1 MAPLTRTNTKK
12 LFERAKKVM
21 PYGVNSN
28 FRYWGEDHT
37 SVFVRGEKCYVFD
50 ADENRYID
58 YRLGFGPVILGHGYP
73 AVVERITRAIKDGG
87 VYAATH
93 PLEIIVAER
102 IARMTGMDKVRLVNS
117 GTEATMHA
125 LRIARAHTNREKFI
139 KFEGAYHGMHDNVL
153 FSTSMSLGRTFGS
166 RRSPVQVASGS
177 GIPHAL
183 NEYVITLAF
192 NDPEML
198 HKTLKAKWGDIAAIL
213 IEPIMGN
220 AAGLMPQLEF
230 LQTIRRVCDEYG
242 IVMIMDEV
250 KTGFRIANG
259 GAQEYFGVKADLAT
273 YAKALANGYPL
284 AAIAGMDEVMSVIEP
299 GKVSLGGTYC
309 GNIPGAAAADATLE
323 ILEKDDIL
331 GTIGKRGTRLKDGI
345 DQILTDLD
353 LPHAVMGLPQ
363 MFGFTIGSDHTPR
376 DYRELV
382 GASDIEFYEN
392 LAYEMID
399 RGVMPEPDNREPW
412 FMCLEHTDA
421 VVDETLNIFQ
431 DALKAT
437 LEKHKPKMF
446 N

>member
-1 MAPLTRTNTKK
+1 MALTRTNTQK

-28 FRYWGEDHT
+28 FRYWGDDKT
-37 SVFVRGEKCYVFD
+37 NVFVRGEKCYVFD

-73 AVVERITRAIKDGG
+73 AVVERMTHAIKDGG

-93 PLEIIVAER
+93 PLEITVAER
-102 IARMTGMDKVRLVNS
+102 ITRMTGMDKVRLVNS

-153 FSTSMSLGRTFGS
+153 FSTSMSLSRTFGS

-177 GIPHAL
+177 GIPRAL
-183 NEYVITLAF
+183 NEYVITLPF

-198 HKTLKAKWGDIAAIL
+198 HTTLKAKWGDIAAIL

-220 AAGLMPQLEF
+220 AASLMPEPGF
-230 LQTIRRVCDEYG
+230 LQTIRRLCDEYG

-259 GAQEYFGVKADLAT
+259 GAQQLFDIKADLAT

-284 AAIAGMDEVMSVIEP
+284 AAIAGTNEVMSVIEP
-299 GKVSLGGTYC
+299 GKVSMGGTYC

-323 ILEKDDIL
+323 LLEKHDIL
-331 GTIGKRGTRLKDGI
+331 GSIGQRGERLKKGI
-345 DQILTDLD
+345 DQILDEAD
-353 LPHAVMGLPQ
+353 LPHVVMGPPQ
-363 MFGFTIGSDHTPR
+363 MFGFFIGSHKVPR
-376 DYRELV
+376 DYRDLVV
-382 GASDIEFYEN
+382 GADIEFYEK
-392 LAYEMID
+392 LAFAMIE

-412 FMCLEHTDA
+412 FLCYEHTDA
-421 VVDETLNIFQ
+421 IVDETLNVFQ

-437 LEKHKPKMF
+437 LSKHTPRL

>member
-1 MAPLTRTNTKK
+1 
-12 LFERAKKVM
+12 
-21 PYGVNSN
+21 
-28 FRYWGEDHT
+28 
-37 SVFVRGEKCYVFD
+37 
-50 ADENRYID
+50 
-58 YRLGFGPVILGHGYP
+58 VILGHGYP
-73 AVVERITRAIKDGG
+73 AVVERMTHAIKDGG

-93 PLEIIVAER
+93 PLEITVAER
-102 IARMTGMDKVRLVNS
+102 ITRMTGMDKVRLVNS

-153 FSTSMSLGRTFGS
+153 FSTSMSLSRTFGS

-177 GIPHAL
+177 GIPRAL
-183 NEYVITLAF
+183 NEYVITLPF

-198 HKTLKAKWGDIAAIL
+198 HTTLKAKWGDIAAIL

-220 AAGLMPQLEF
+220 AASLMPEPGF
-230 LQTIRRVCDEYG
+230 LQTIRRLCDEYG

-259 GAQEYFGVKADLAT
+259 GAQQLFDIKADLAT

-284 AAIAGMDEVMSVIEP
+284 AAIAGTNEVMSVIEP
-299 GKVSLGGTYC
+299 GKVSMGGTYC

-323 ILEKDDIL
+323 LLEKHDIL
-331 GTIGKRGTRLKDGI
+331 GSIGQRGERLKKGI
-345 DQILTDLD
+345 DQILDEAD
-353 LPHAVMGLPQ
+353 LPHVVMGPPQ
-363 MFGFTIGSDHTPR
+363 MFGFFIGSHKVPR
-376 DYRELV
+376 DYRDLVV
-382 GASDIEFYEN
+382 GADIEFYEK
-392 LAYEMID
+392 LAFAMIE

-412 FMCLEHTDA
+412 FLCYEHTDA
-421 VVDETLNIFQ
+421 IVDETLNIFQ

-437 LEKHKPKMF
+437 LSKHTPRL

>member
-1 MAPLTRTNTKK
+1 MALTRTNTQK

-28 FRYWGEDHT
+28 FRYWGDDKT
-37 SVFVRGEKCYVFD
+37 NVFVRGEKCYVFD

-73 AVVERITRAIKDGG
+73 AVVERMTHAIKDGG

-93 PLEIIVAER
+93 PLEITVAER
-102 IARMTGMDKVRLVNS
+102 ITRMTGMDKVRLVNS

-153 FSTSMSLGRTFGS
+153 FSTSMSLSRTFGS

-177 GIPHAL
+177 GIPRAL
-183 NEYVITLAF
+183 NEYVITLPF

-198 HKTLKAKWGDIAAIL
+198 HTTLKAKWGDIAAIL

-220 AAGLMPQLEF
+220 AASLMPEPGF

-259 GAQEYFGVKADLAT
+259 GAQQYFGIKADLAT

-284 AAIAGMDEVMSVIEP
+284 AAIAGTNEVMSVIEP
-299 GKVSLGGTYC
+299 GKVSMGGTYC

-323 ILEKDDIL
+323 LLEKHDIL
-331 GTIGKRGTRLKDGI
+331 GSIGQRGERLKKGI
-345 DQILTDLD
+345 DQILDEAD
-353 LPHAVMGLPQ
+353 LPHVVMGPPQ
-363 MFGFTIGSDHTPR
+363 MFGFFIGSHKVPR
-376 DYRELV
+376 DYRDLVV
-382 GASDIEFYEN
+382 GADIEFYEK
-392 LAYEMID
+392 LAFAMIE

-412 FMCLEHTDA
+412 FLCYEHTDA
-421 VVDETLNIFQ
+421 IVDETLNVFQ

-437 LEKHKPKMF
+437 LSKHTPRL

>member
-1 MAPLTRTNTKK
+1 MALTRTNTQK
-12 LFERAKKVM
+12 LFDRAKKVM

-28 FRYWGEDHT
+28 FRYWGDDKTH
-37 SVFVRGEKCYVFD
+37 VFVRGEKCYVFD

-73 AVVERITRAIKDGG
+73 AVVERMTRALKDGG

-153 FSTSMSLGRTFGS
+153 FSTSMSLSRTFGS

-177 GIPHAL
+177 GIPRAL
-183 NEYVITLAF
+183 NEYVITLPF

-198 HKTLKAKWGDIAAIL
+198 HKTLQAKWGDIAAIL

-220 AAGLMPQLEF
+220 AASLMPEPGF
-230 LQTIRRVCDEYG
+230 LQTIRRLCDEYG

-273 YAKALANGYPL
+273 YAKAMANGYPL

-299 GKVSLGGTYC
+299 GKISLGGTYC
-309 GNIPGAAAADATLE
+309 GNIPGTAATDATLE
-323 ILEKDDIL
+323 ILEKQDIL
-331 GTIGKRGTRLKDGI
+331 GSIGLRGERLKKGI
-345 DQILTDLD
+345 DQILDEAD
-353 LPHAVMGLPQ
+353 LPHVVMGPPQ
-363 MFGFTIGSDHTPR
+363 MFGFFIGSHKVPR
-376 DYRELV
+376 DYRDLV
-382 GASDIEFYEN
+382 AGADIEFYEKF
-392 LAYEMID
+392 AFEMID

-412 FMCLEHTDA
+412 FLCYEHTDA

-431 DALKAT
+431 DALTAT
-437 LEKHKPKMF
+437 LSKHSPHLIQ
-446 N
+446 

>member
-1 MAPLTRTNTKK
+1 MTLTRTNTQK

-28 FRYWGEDHT
+28 FRYWGDDKT
-37 SVFVRGEKCYVFD
+37 NVFVRGEKCYVFD

-73 AVVERITRAIKDGG
+73 AVVERMTHAIKDGG

-153 FSTSMSLGRTFGS
+153 FSTSMSLSRTFGS

-177 GIPHAL
+177 GIPRAL
-183 NEYVITLAF
+183 NEYVITLPF

-198 HKTLKAKWGDIAAIL
+198 HKTLQAKWGDIAAIL

-220 AAGLMPQLEF
+220 AASLMPEPGF

-273 YAKALANGYPL
+273 YAKAMANGYPL

-299 GKVSLGGTYC
+299 GKVSMGGTYC

-323 ILEKDDIL
+323 ILEKQDIL
-331 GTIGKRGTRLKDGI
+331 GSIGQRGERLKKGIGK
-345 DQILTDLD
+345 ILVEAD
-353 LPHAVMGLPQ
+353 LPHVVMGPPQ
-363 MFGFTIGSDHTPR
+363 MFGFFIGSHKVPR
-376 DYRELV
+376 DYRDLV
-382 GASDIEFYEN
+382 ASADIEFYEKF
-392 LAYEMID
+392 AFEMID
-399 RGVMPEPDNREPW
+399 RGLMPEPDNREPW
-412 FMCLEHTDA
+412 FLCYEHTDA

-437 LEKHKPKMF
+437 LSKHSPHL
-446 N
+446 NQ